1 MLELE
6 KAHITLRNPAV
17 EATRRLHPV
26 CARILVYPMSLTNT
40 QVRERDE

>member
-6 KAHITLRNPAV
+6 KAHVTLRNPAV
-17 EATRRLHPV
+17 EATKRLHPV
-26 CARILVYPMSLTNT
+26 CVLILVYPISLTNT